1 MTIIF
6 TLNQYIFLF
15 LSFEPTLFVVQLIL
29 AQFSNMLSTNSL
41 YWASWAWVY
50 SRNSWSAQTQS
61 LQVEYKIS

>member
-41 YWASWAWVY
+41 YWACWAWVHPFVGPG
-50 SRNSWSAQTQS
+50 TQ
-61 LQVEYKIS
+61 I